1 MYGVFT
7 TPISHER
14 PPRLNDHF
22 LAYKGVV
29 VQARDY
35 CTPHFAACRYAEV
48 GQGYRYTLVCTGMK
62 QNAGS
67 NDCFNVCSVS
77 WQWCMIFF
85 HMLD

>member
-35 CTPHFAACRYAEV
+35 CNSFAQLSQDDSR
-48 GQGYRYTLVCTGMK
+48 
-62 QNAGS
+62 S
-67 NDCFNVCSVS
+67 P
-77 WQWCMIFF
+77 I
-85 HMLD
+85 

>member
-35 CTPHFAACRYAEV
+35 CITKC
-48 GQGYRYTLVCTGMK
+48 TLRVRLDVVCICIFV
-62 QNAGS
+62 A
-67 NDCFNVCSVS
+67 SV
-77 WQWCMIFF
+77 Q
-85 HMLD
+85 LVN

>member
-35 CTPHFAACRYAEV
+35 C
-48 GQGYRYTLVCTGMK
+48 
-62 QNAGS
+62 S
-67 NDCFNVCSVS
+67 FNVNFIEA
-77 WQWCMIFF
+77 MITDVFS
-85 HMLD
+85 LAA

>member
-35 CTPHFAACRYAEV
+35 CTKHSKYLIEIA
-48 GQGYRYTLVCTGMK
+48 QHLVI
-62 QNAGS
+62 
-67 NDCFNVCSVS
+67 V
-77 WQWCMIFF
+77 
-85 HMLD
+85 